1 MAENMTERRFAIFTL
16 GCKVN
21 QEESAAIANVFCEH
35 GWQEVPFGEAAE
47 VTVVNTC
54 TVTQVAEKK
63 SRNMLRRAQAANPG
77 TFVVATGCYAQLK
90 PEEAAA
96 LGLDLVLGA
105 NEKHRLYEL
114 SAAGAEKKRLNAYQ
128 PEIAV
133 MPARDVRDYREIG
146 NRHSRTSRTRAFV
159 KIEDGCNQFC
169 SYCIVSYV
177 RGPVRSRPLSAVL
190 AEIAGLVRD
199 GYREVVLTG
208 IHVGA
213 YGTDWGEHDA
223 FARLVEQAAAV
234 PGLARLRLGSVE
246 PYEVSDRLLEL
257 AAASSV
263 ICPHFHVPLQ
273 AASSKVLQLMGRMY
287 DLAFYE
293 ELLVKIRAL
302 LPEAA
307 VTTDIIAGFPGETD
321 VIFADELLAVRRMAF
336 AVAHI
341 FPYSRRPG
349 TPAAM
354 FAGQVPNVEKN
365 RRAEEISHVVAETRR
380 EFRERFIGR
389 EIEFLPEREQK
400 KDGVSGLCG
409 YTANYLPVFAPELD
423 AAYGEICRVCVTG
436 LTADGELLV
445 TGLE

>member
-1 MAENMTERRFAIFTL
+1 MVSPKDMVHIF
-16 GCKVN
+16 
-21 QEESAAIANVFCEH
+21 QE
-35 GWQEVPFGEAAE
+35 
-47 VTVVNTC
+47 
-54 TVTQVAEKK
+54 
-63 SRNMLRRAQAANPG
+63 
-77 TFVVATGCYAQLK
+77 
-90 PEEAAA
+90 
-96 LGLDLVLGA
+96 
-105 NEKHRLYEL
+105 
-114 SAAGAEKKRLNAYQ
+114 
-128 PEIAV
+128 
-133 MPARDVRDYREIG
+133 
-146 NRHSRTSRTRAFV
+146 
-159 KIEDGCNQFC
+159 
-169 SYCIVSYV
+169 
-177 RGPVRSRPLSAVL
+177 
-190 AEIAGLVRD
+190 
-199 GYREVVLTG
+199 
-208 IHVGA
+208 
-213 YGTDWGEHDA
+213 
-223 FARLVEQAAAV
+223 
-234 PGLARLRLGSVE
+234 
-246 PYEVSDRLLEL
+246 
-257 AAASSV
+257 
-263 ICPHFHVPLQ
+263 
-273 AASSKVLQLMGRMY
+273 
-287 DLAFYE
+287 
-293 ELLVKIRAL
+293 LVKIRAL

-336 AVAHI
+336 ADAHI